1 VSRPSHG
8 LGDVRRLAA
17 LFRPHRR
24 AALLAALAMA
34 GVAVFTTLVAYLFGP
49 LFDQVLAPDA
59 RVAVLSGAES
69 AGTGSATALKTL
81 TGKEGVKQTAV
92 IRWIDARFDGLFA
105 ALGVTKE
112 QRGLALLLA
121 LFAAFLGKNLC
132 AYLAE
137 SRFNTVG
144 HAFVRDLRGT
154 LYERLLHQSGSFFA
168 SHPSGDLIS
177 RVTGDVDRIQVL
189 FGTDLADLVQSL
201 ATLAGL
207 GVLVVSRSPEL
218 TLVALLI
225 APAIV
230 VPVVL
235 IANRLRKIAK
245 AGRERMGDLTGVLS
259 ETIRGQRVVQ
269 AYAAEPYEA
278 QRFADVNERTFRLSR
293 RGVQVMAFA
302 SPLIESAS
310 VLAFCVL
317 LAYAAS
323 RISASRMTLGA
334 FISFGVGLV
343 LMYQP
348 FKRATRINLA
358 LQTALASARRL
369 FEILDAPNDITEV
382 PAATELLPFSREI
395 RFTGVKFAYPG
406 DAPVL
411 HGIDLVV
418 PKGSVTALVGPSG
431 AGKTTLAN
439 LVPRFM
445 DVATGSVS
453 VDGCDIRSLTLS
465 SLRAQIG
472 LVTQDVILFDDSVRR
487 NVAYGRSDVPEERI
501 RAALEAANALGFVDA
516 LPQGLGTRVGE
527 SGMRLSGG
535 QRQRLAIARAL
546 LKDPPIL
553 ILDEATSALD
563 TESERAVQQALE
575 RLMAGR
581 TVLVIAHRL
590 STVRRADQL
599 VVLQAGRIVER
610 GRHAELLAAGG
621 LYRRLHDLQAF
632 EPEPSVEVLP

>member
-1 VSRPSHG
+1 MS
-8 LGDVRRLAA
+8 LGGHTLRDVRRLVA
-17 LFRPHRR
+17 LFRPHRS
-24 AALLAALAMA
+24 AALRAVLAML
-34 GVAVFTTLVAYLFGP
+34 GVAFFTMFAAYLLGP
-49 LFDQVLAPDA
+49 LFDEVLAPEA
-59 RVAVLSGAES
+59 RVAVLSGAGDAG
-69 AGTGSATALKTL
+69 AGTSTVLKTL
-81 TGKEGVKQTAV
+81 TGKDGLKQTPV
-92 IRWIDARFDGLFA
+92 IRALDAGFERLLAGI
-105 ALGVTKE
+105 GVTRE
-112 QRGLALLLA
+112 TRGLALLLS
-121 LFAAFLGKNLC
+121 LFGAFLAKNLC
-132 AYLAE
+132 TYLAE

-144 HAFVRDLRGT
+144 LAFVRDLRGT
-154 LYERLLHQSGSFFA
+154 LYEKLLNQSGAFFA
-168 SHPSGDLIS
+168 KHPSGDLIS

-201 ATLAGL
+201 ATLLGM
-207 GVLVVSRSPEL
+207 GVLVVSRSPGL
-218 TLVALLI
+218 TLVALLV

-235 IANRLRKIAK
+235 IANRLRKISK

-269 AYAAEPYEA
+269 AYGAEGYEA
-278 QRFADVNERTFRLSR
+278 GRFAEVNERTFRLSR
-293 RGVQVMAFA
+293 RGARVMAFA
-302 SPLIESAS
+302 SPLVETAS
-310 VLAFCVL
+310 VLTFLLL
-317 LAYAAS
+317 LAFAAS
-323 RISASRMTLGA
+323 RISANQMTLGA
-334 FISFGVGLV
+334 FISFCAGLV
-343 LMYQP
+343 WMYQP

-358 LQTALASARRL
+358 LQTALASARRI
-369 FEILDAPNDITEV
+369 FEILDAPNEIQDA
-382 PAATELLPFSREI
+382 PGAGPLPPFAEEI
-395 RFTGVKFAYPG
+395 RFARVTFAYPG

-411 HGIDLVV
+411 HAIDLVV
-418 PKGSVTALVGPSG
+418 RKGSVTALVGPSG

-445 DVATGSVS
+445 DVGAGVLS
-453 VDGCDIRSLTLS
+453 VDGRDVRSVTLA
-465 SLRAQIG
+465 SLRGQIG
-472 LVTQDVILFDDSVRR
+472 LVTQDVILFDDTVRR
-487 NVAYGRSDVPEERI
+487 NVAYGRADVSDEQV
-501 RAALEAANALGFVDA
+501 RAALRAANALDFVEA
-516 LPQGLGTRVGE
+516 LSEGLATRVGE

-599 VVLQAGRIVER
+599 VVLEAGRIVER

-632 EPEPSVEVLP
+632 EPEPSVEAIQ